1 MVKRLSLLPSKQ
13 QVGVRFPFG
22 VIQGLNTFFCV
33 PKHII
38 FFVATVFPLYVV
50 LVIES
55 WTELPGGYSL
65 VKKLSVP
72 LFGIAVFDLQL
83 LIVNLS
89 DEEHFLLEN

>member
-1 MVKRLSLLPSKQ
+1 
-13 QVGVRFPFG
+13 
-22 VIQGLNTFFCV
+22 V

-72 LFGIAVFDLQL
+72 LFGIAAFDL
-83 LIVNLS
+83 
-89 DEEHFLLEN
+89 